1 MIFINRR
8 RMLNNKIIKDPSK
21 YWYIEKYVYGK
32 LVETVE
38 VALGTGTT
46 FGSIDSGFWDDTFY
60 GWSINSTSTSRTFNA
75 TTTYKNTVTN
85 VKNNLDAEN
94 TLKIYAIYS
103 YQDATGSS
111 SSAKVTVDN
120 SNATIVV
127 SKNSTAVFGGN
138 YVHISGTASQ
148 SGNNVSSSPSSLSLS
163 GYAMINGIRV
173 DGEVNDNTGIT
184 KSVGVNEG
192 DKILLMGR
200 TINNDTTSGSTTY
213 INRYVYSVNC
223 TVPHYTTKTVHRVE
237 RIIGSEGITKPPIG

>member
-75 TTTYKNTVTN
+75 TTTYKNTTTN
-85 VKNNLDAEN
+85 VKNNLDDTN

-111 SSAKVTVDN
+111 SSTKVTSDTGKV
-120 SNATIVV
+120 TIVV
-127 SKNSTAVFGGN
+127 SKNSTAIFGGN
-138 YVHISGTASQ
+138 HVHTSGT
-148 SGNNVSSSPSSLSLS
+148 SGPSGSNVSNSYYSTSLAGLV
-163 GYAMINGIRV
+163 MINGTRV
-173 DGEVNDNTGIT
+173 SGTVNDHTGIT
-184 KSVGVNEG
+184 ISVGVNEG
-192 DKILLMGR
+192 DKILLMGH
-200 TINNDTTSGSTTY
+200 TVNNDKTEGYTTY
-213 INRYVYSVNC
+213 VNRDIYTVNC
-223 TVPHYTTKTVHRVE
+223 TVPHYTTKTVYRVE
-237 RIIGSEGITKPPIG
+237 RYFEGITRPPIG

>member
-75 TTTYKNTVTN
+75 TTTYINTVRI
-85 VKNNLDAEN
+85 VKNNLDDTN

-111 SSAKVTVDN
+111 STAKVISDKGNV
-120 SNATIVV
+120 TIVV

-138 YVHISGTASQ
+138 YVKTHGTASQ
-148 SGNNVSSSPSSLSLS
+148 SGNDVSNTYYSISLLAL
-163 GYAMINGIRV
+163 AMINGIRV
-173 DGEVNDNTGIT
+173 SGNVNDNTGIT
-184 KSVGVNEG
+184 ISVGVNKG
-192 DKILLMGR
+192 DKILLKGH
-200 TINNDTTSGSTTY
+200 TINNDKTSGSTTY
-213 INRYVYSVNC
+213 IDRDIYTVNC
-223 TVPHYTTKTVHRVE
+223 TVPHYTTKTVYRVE
-237 RIIGSEGITKPPIG
+237 RYFEGITRPPIG